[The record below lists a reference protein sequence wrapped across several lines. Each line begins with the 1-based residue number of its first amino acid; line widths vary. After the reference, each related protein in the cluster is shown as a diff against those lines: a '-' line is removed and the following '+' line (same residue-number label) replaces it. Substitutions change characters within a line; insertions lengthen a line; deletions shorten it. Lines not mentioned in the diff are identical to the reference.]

1 MTVYESQTPTLQ
13 GLLNSV
19 LAQHKRKIRQ
29 CIPARVETY
38 DEATRK
44 ASVLPLLMDAFTDSA
59 GERQTET
66 LPVITNVPVVFPG
79 SGGTRVRWPV
89 SRGDVVLLLFSSASL
104 DKWLARGGLV
114 DPGDDRAY
122 DLNDCV
128 AIPGF
133 SDFASADDAG
143 VMIEFTA
150 SGQIHAGGSSAL
162 ATKADLDALAQYVAK
177 HTHATAGTG
186 SPSPPTIV
194 IPVTP
199 DPTIPIA
206 AGTLTLKGA

>member
-1 MTVYESQTPTLQ
+1 MSTYESQTPTLQ

-59 GERQTET
+59 GERQTEA

-89 SRGDVVLLLFSSASL
+89 ARGDVVLLLFSSASL
-104 DKWLARGGLV
+104 DKWLARGGMV

-133 SDFASADDAG
+133 SDFATADDAG

-150 SGQIHAGGSSAL
+150 SGQIHAGGDQAL
-162 ATKADLDALAQYVAK
+162 ATKADLEALRTWIATHK
-177 HTHATAGTG
+177 HSGVTTGAGI
-186 SPSPPTIV
+186 SAV
-194 IPVTP
+194 F
-199 DPTIPIA
+199 DPTSGPLPTPT
-206 AGTLTLKGA
+206 GTLTLKGA